1 MAKQVITITM
11 EDKGGVGL
19 QYPVS
24 VSTNFLI
31 EDEHGS
37 MSCITAM
44 AFRKCFP
51 EMMKQVNEDIAAT
64 MSDVIQNMEPDN
76 VH

>member
-1 MAKQVITITM
+1 MAKQVITITL

-24 VSTNFLI
+24 VNTNFQI

-37 MSCITAM
+37 MPCITAM
-44 AFRKCFP
+44 AFRKLFP
-51 EMMKQVNEDIAAT
+51 ELMKLVSDDVAANITDIC
-64 MSDVIQNMEPDN
+64 QKMEADN